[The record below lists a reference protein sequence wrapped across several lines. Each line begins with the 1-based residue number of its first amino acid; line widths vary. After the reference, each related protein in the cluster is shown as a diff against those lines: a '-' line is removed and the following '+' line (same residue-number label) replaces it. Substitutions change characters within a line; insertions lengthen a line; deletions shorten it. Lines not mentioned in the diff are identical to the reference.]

1 MEEIINKFYDVK
13 CGYTINDYECSHQ
26 PRFDFLI
33 EDLKLN
39 EIKNSSI
46 LDVGCGYGPIFNRL
60 NSFNNNVYYGI
71 DGAGI
76 DNLPFPYKIADLSYE
91 NFSSFYENKTFD
103 YIFSFETFEHLT
115 NPYHCL
121 LEIRKLMNVNSI
133 FYLSIPHVSV
143 THNTI
148 YPSLLY
154 PVENF
159 IVFLKQCAME
169 IVDLRV
175 HDKAFKQNVFT
186 LKTLDWDKSEMMW
199 YKPESKFRNIP
210 PHVAINL

>member
-1 MEEIINKFYDVK
+1 MEKIIDKFYDKNYGQGVEE
-13 CGYTINDYECSHQ
+13 YERSHR

-39 EIKNSSI
+39 EIKNSNI
-46 LDVGCGYGPIFNRL
+46 LDVGCGYGPIFTRL
-60 NSFNNNVYYGI
+60 DKANNNQYYGI

-76 DNLPFPYKIADLSYE
+76 VNEFPYTVSDLSYDK
-91 NFSSFYENKTFD
+91 FSEFYENKKFD
-103 YIFSFETFEHLT
+103 FIFSFETFEHLT

-121 LEIRKLMNVNSI
+121 LEIKKLMHENSI
-133 FYLSIPHVSV
+133 FYLSIPHMSV

-148 YPSLLY
+148 YPNLLY

-159 IVFLKQCAME
+159 MVFLKQCSME
-169 IVDLRV
+169 IVDLRE
-175 HDKAFKQNVFT
+175 HNKAFRQNVFT
-186 LKTLDWDKSEMMW
+186 LRSLDWNHSKMVW
-199 YKPESKFRNIP
+199 YNPDPKFRNIP